1 MLDNYRA
8 NPLIIIIFGIT
19 GDLAQRK
26 LLPALYNLKRKD
38 RLPEQFRIVGISRQD
53 VNVASIYNSLP
64 EHMAGKEYD
73 ESIVRYLAD
82 NTEMVQLDMENTN
95 DYVSL
100 KARLHDITSELGGGV
115 GRLYYLSIPAQA
127 FKTVVSNLGETDHNL
142 PFHEDAERP
151 RILVEKPFGYDT
163 ASAQELIDVT
173 TKSFGE
179 EQTYRIDHYLAKET
193 AQNILTF
200 RFQNPLFQSVWN
212 TRHIDS
218 IDIVAH
224 ETIGIENRVAF
235 YEQTGAL
242 RDILQ
247 SHLLQL
253 LALITMEQPAQLD
266 SVNIHKAKL
275 RLLQSIAT
283 IEPEDVNER
292 AVRGQYESYRRE
304 VNNPESTTETFAR
317 LQLDIDNEQW
327 CGVNISLETGKG
339 LSEKLAEVRVHFRP
353 TAEASGTNELIFRLQ
368 PREGIT
374 MLLQAKQPGLDNE
387 TRVVEM
393 DFDYGK
399 YVGNAAEAY
408 ERVIIDAIRGD
419 QSLFAS
425 SAEVLCSWRIIENVL
440 AAWERNGDRLRI
452 YPDGASAL
460 EL

>member
-1 MLDNYRA
+1 MLDNYRE
-8 NPLIIIIFGIT
+8 NPLILVIFGIT

-38 RLPEQFRIVGISRQD
+38 RLPEKFRIIGISRQD
-53 VNVASIYNSLP
+53 VTVESIYGSLP
-64 EHMAGKEYD
+64 EHMSGKDYD
-73 ESIVRYLAD
+73 ESIVRFLAD
-82 NTEMVQLDMENTN
+82 MTEMVKLDMESQQ
-95 DYVSL
+95 DYTDL
-100 KARLHDITSELGGGV
+100 KSRLHDVTSELGGGV

-127 FKTVVSNLGETDHNL
+127 FKTVVTHLGETDHNQ

-163 ASAQELIDVT
+163 SSAQELIDVT
-173 TKSFGE
+173 KTSFGE

-212 TRHIDS
+212 TRHIDA

-253 LALITMEQPAQLD
+253 LALITMEQPSQLD
-266 SVNIHKAKL
+266 SASIHKAKL
-275 RLLQSIAT
+275 RLLQSITT
-283 IEPEDVNER
+283 IEPHEVYDR
-292 AVRGQYESYRRE
+292 ATRGQYESYRGE
-304 VNNPESTTETFAR
+304 VENPDSTTETFAR
-317 LQLDIDNEQW
+317 LRLDIDNEQW
-327 CGVNISLETGKG
+327 RGVPITIETGKA

-353 TAEASGTNELIFRLQ
+353 TSESSGTNELIFRLQ

-374 MLLQAKQPGLDNE
+374 LLLQAKQPGLDNE

-399 YVGNAAEAY
+399 FVGGAAEAY

-425 SAEVLCSWRIIENVL
+425 SDEVLCSWRIIENVL
-440 AAWERNGDRLRI
+440 ETWEHDGNGLI
-452 YPDGASAL
+452 FYHDGASAI